1 MDINNGMPRY
11 VVSRIQRILN
21 RDEKPLRGSKV
32 LLLGM
37 AYKPNIADLRESP
50 SLEILEILMHEG
62 ADVSYHDPLIQT
74 LRIGEQVVAGV
85 ADASIAAAESD
96 VVVLLQAHSAY
107 DIDELIGHS
116 KFFFDTRGVTRSDNV
131 ERL

>member
-21 RDEKPLRGSKV
+21 RAGKPIQGSKV

-50 SLEILEILMHEG
+50 SLEILEILLQEG
-62 ADVSYHDPLIQT
+62 ADVSFHDPLIDS
-74 LRIGEQVVAGV
+74 LKVAGHKV
-85 ADASIAAAESD
+85 VGVEDERLAAGEND
-96 VVVLLQAHSAY
+96 VVVLLQAHAAY
-107 DIDELIGHS
+107 DIEDLIIRS
-116 KFFFDTRGVTRSDNV
+116 AVFFDTRGVTRGDDV